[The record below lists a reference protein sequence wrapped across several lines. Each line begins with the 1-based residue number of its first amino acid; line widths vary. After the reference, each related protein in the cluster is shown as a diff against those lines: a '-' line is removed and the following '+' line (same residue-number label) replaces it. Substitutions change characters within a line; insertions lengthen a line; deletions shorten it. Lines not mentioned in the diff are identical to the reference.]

1 MVCMPKQPRSAARTT
16 RRRFWFD
23 PRFIIGLVLVI
34 VSVTGVWLVVD
45 SQDQTVPVYAAAST
59 LPAGARVM
67 SDDLTLSR
75 VSLGSLDGQYIR
87 EGELPEGDLVII
99 RTVGDGEL
107 IPASAIAAAAES
119 AVAPVVIEIT
129 GELPESVVVGAR
141 VDVWAA
147 APMEQN
153 GFGQPTVIVDGAVVA
168 RVVTD
173 DAMVGQQNTSVEVLI
188 PKGEVATVLSAQA
201 NGHAL
206 SLVPGANVA

>member
-1 MVCMPKQPRSAARTT
+1 MPKQPKSTARTS

-34 VSVTGVWLVVD
+34 ISVTGVWVVID
-45 SQDQTVPVYAAAST
+45 SHDQTVPVYAAAST
-59 LPAGARVM
+59 LPAGSNV
-67 SDDLTLSR
+67 STDDLVLSR
-75 VSLGSLDGQYIR
+75 VSLGALDGQYIR
-87 EGELPEGDLVII
+87 EGQLPEGNLVIV

-107 IPASAIAAAAES
+107 IPASAIGDAAAS
-119 AVAPVVIEIT
+119 AVAPIVIDIA
-129 GELPESVVVGAR
+129 GELAESVVVGAR
-141 VDVWAA
+141 VDMWAA
-147 APMEQN
+147 APTEQN

-188 PKGEVATVLSAQA
+188 PKGDVATVLSAQA

-206 SLVPGANVA
+206 SLVPGAGVE